1 VARAFG
7 ALRWRATGAM
17 QRDIF
22 TPVLH
27 LLWAGHNRH
36 EQTTGTMMTN
46 DGEHMGRDNS
56 DNVATYASF
65 MAMTKWGVILVVLVL
80 LLMWVFLV

>member
-1 VARAFG
+1 
-7 ALRWRATGAM
+7 M

-27 LLWAGHNRH
+27 LLWARH
-36 EQTTGTMMTN
+36 YWHELTTGMMMTN
-46 DGEHMGRDNS
+46 DGENMGRDRS

-80 LLMWVFLV
+80 LMMAVFLV